1 MTPTPPQA
9 ACQKLLQR
17 ADQVRTEMTRTITA
31 TALMML
37 ARSQEDDVAKE
48 LRRLSLS
55 KPPSVHRNRPSL
67 GGDYPVVP
75 AKSCVLI
82 ENQFKRKQR
91 VFLGFGDEG
100 YSVEPWIILGIGK
113 ATNYPHLRVGAHKSG
128 EQRWWWRRHSSHKNP
143 LDRHPLATYKR
154 PRKACRACV
163 WDKKHYANGVR
174 PGHLTS
180 HPGALSVR
188 KAT

>member
-9 ACQKLLQR
+9 ACQQLLQR
-17 ADQVRTEMTRTITA
+17 ADHVRTEMTRTITV

-55 KPPSVHRNRPSL
+55 KPPSVHRNRTSL

-75 AKSCVLI
+75 AKSGVLI

-100 YSVEPWIILGIGK
+100 YSVEPWVVLGIGK
-113 ATNYPHLRVGAHKSG
+113 ATNYPHLRVVAHKSG
-128 EQRWWWRRHSSHKNP
+128 EQRWW
-143 LDRHPLATYKR
+143 
-154 PRKACRACV
+154 
-163 WDKKHYANGVR
+163 
-174 PGHLTS
+174 
-180 HPGALSVR
+180 
-188 KAT
+188 